1 MCYMYIHSS
10 DTVHT
15 KCMRKKIIVHEHCIW
30 PPLPPSHIHTH
41 FIAPD
46 VACCCIFHFT
56 SFYSFVPSSFD
67 FNQSKLY
74 ARGKKI
80 GNINKVPHLNIGSR
94 WHIMLW
100 CFLLRL
106 LQVLN
111 SIRCVYGC
119 VEHARTPYKSTDFI
133 GHFSVRSFHWFH
145 QRYSQGKCDGREHGN
160 NCSSSSPSVHVCVC
174 VCGSAIVNATL

>member
-1 MCYMYIHSS
+1 MHE
-10 DTVHT
+10 
-15 KCMRKKIIVHEHCIW
+15 KKNYRSRALHLT
-30 PPLPPSHIHTH
+30 PSLPPSHIHTH

-133 GHFSVRSFHWFH
+133 GHFSVRSFLPPIGFIN
-145 QRYSQGKCDGREHGN
+145 DIPRENVMDESMGIIVQAHRQV
-160 NCSSSSPSVHVCVC
+160 CMCVCVC
-174 VCGSAIVNATL
+174 VGPPL